1 MSTLPKSDSDGYQLE
16 KEHVHKVY
24 NEIAPNFS
32 DTRHKPWPR
41 VVDFLRTFPSWSLIL
56 DVGCGNGKYM
66 NTKNDLMMVKKI
78 IIKEFFLYSKNLSFY
93 NSRSVVIEVKV
104 F

>member
-1 MSTLPKSDSDGYQLE
+1 MTTLPKSNSDAYQLE
-16 KEHVHKVY
+16 QEHVHKVY
-24 NEIAPNFS
+24 NEIAHNFS

-41 VVDFLRTFPSWSLIL
+41 VVDFLRTFPSGSLIL

-66 NTKNDLMMVKKI
+66 NTRNDLMMVEKQNH
-78 IIKEFFLYSKNLSFY
+78 FFVFCFDLIYF